1 MMLSRLAWLI
11 AVVGGIMFLV
21 VVFKAMRRM
30 R

>member
-1 MMLSRLAWLI
+1 MLSRLAWLI